1 VQETLNYHARFRC
14 LDDPFNLWVRD
25 PEQFQ
30 QLRQREEELEKI
42 AKENMVT
49 KNAIDNFRRIHTKK
63 LTTLRDKL
71 GIQATMQQ
79 FEAIIK
85 AK

>member
-1 VQETLNYHARFRC
+1 M
-14 LDDPFNLWVRD
+14 
-25 PEQFQ
+25 
-30 QLRQREEELEKI
+30 I
-42 AKENMVT
+42 T

-71 GIQATMQQ
+71 GIQANMQQ

-85 AK
+85 AKQGQREYQAAKEHRDFVEKTENIAKTNRDLEDKIKNINE